1 MKEVQDNN
9 IRLKELSKIIFN
21 LERDLNKL
29 NPEVVS
35 IMINNNKKEI
45 KAYYIS
51 NNLIHKDLIENDE
64 N

>member
-35 IMINNNKKEI
+35 IMINNYKKEI